1 MNEKKSHIKELFSHT
16 VIYGFG
22 LFINRFVSLLLI
34 PLYTYYFLPEE
45 LGIFNVINSI
55 WLVIGI
61 FFVYGLDTSFIKFFA
76 TDKTI
81 EEKSTTY
88 STTII
93 LLSITSIVFSFI
105 IFNFTSEISEIL
117 RLNTYKNSV
126 VLLKLMCLVLLID
139 TIYRFPL
146 LLLRA
151 ELLAKKYF
159 AANLVSVIVN
169 IASNF
174 IFIIYYKQGIESIF
188 YSYIISCIITLII
201 TLFLT
206 KKYLRLRFSFE
217 KAKKL
222 VFFGNKFIYI
232 GLFILFIDVSDR
244 FFIKYLLNDAE
255 VGIYSANYKLAAGM
269 SLIISA
275 FRFAWTPYFLNL
287 TENPDNKNIISKVF
301 TYYVFAGL
309 VLLFIFISFL
319 SPMVKFQI
327 GNFSIL
333 NENYWN
339 GLKILPFI
347 LLSYFFAGIFSNLY
361 AAPFFTEKTYMILI
375 VTFFGFLI
383 NLFSNLLLIPKFGI
397 TGAAISTTISYFVM
411 SASLYFLSQRVY
423 KIYYNWNKITVI
435 SLCFIAGFMVSFFFK
450 NFLINNNEIFSVFID
465 LIILFLTITILLYFK
480 VIEISNIKG
489 LFKSYKY

>member
-1 MNEKKSHIKELFSHT
+1 MDEKKSHIKELFSQT

-22 LFINRFVSLLLI
+22 LFINRFISLLLI

-61 FFVYGLDTSFIKFFA
+61 LFVYGMDTSFIKFFA

-81 EEKSTTY
+81 EEKRTTY
-88 STTII
+88 STTLI
-93 LLSITSIVFSFI
+93 LLAITSVIFSLI
-105 IFNFTSEISEIL
+105 IFNYSSDISKLLKLDTYNNSEF
-117 RLNTYKNSV
+117 
-126 VLLKLMCLVLLID
+126 LLKLMCLVLLVD

-151 ELLAKKYF
+151 ELQAKKYF
-159 AANLVSVIVN
+159 VANIISVIVN
-169 IASNF
+169 ISLNF
-174 IFIIYYKQGIESIF
+174 ILIIYFKLGIEAIF
-188 YSYIISCIITLII
+188 YSYIISCIITLIV

-206 KKYLRLRFSFE
+206 RKYLVLAFSFE

-222 VFFGNKFIYI
+222 VTFGNKFIYI

-244 FFIKYLLNDAE
+244 FFIKYFLNDSE
-255 VGIYSANYKLAAGM
+255 VGIYSANYKLAGGM

-287 TENPDNKNIISKVF
+287 TEHPDNKKIISKVF

-309 VLLFIFISFL
+309 ALLFLFILFI
-319 SPMVKFQI
+319 PAVVKFKI

-333 NENYWN
+333 NENYWE

-347 LLSYFFAGIFSNLY
+347 LTAYFFSGIFSNLY
-361 AAPFFTEKTYMILI
+361 AAPFFSEKTYIILI
-375 VTFFGFLI
+375 VTFSGFIINLISNIFLI
-383 NLFSNLLLIPKFGI
+383 QKFGI
-397 TGAAISTTISYFVM
+397 TGAAVSTLIAYFFM
-411 SASLYFLSQRVY
+411 SVLLYILSQKVY
-423 KIYYNWNKITVI
+423 KISYQWNKILVI
-435 SLCFIAGFMVSFFFK
+435 SINFIMGFIISEVFRYYIFPY
-450 NFLINNNEIFSVFID
+450 NQLLTIIIDIIIFLIVIG
-465 LIILFLTITILLYFK
+465 ILSYFK
-480 VIEISNIKG
+480 VIEISNLKEI
-489 LFKSYKY
+489 FKL